1 MPAQLGSGI
10 FCKNKMLKGQ
20 NMPRIKMYTT
30 NFCSYCNRAK
40 RILESKNLEF
50 EEINIHGSAEM
61 RDEIEELTG
70 RRDVPQIFI
79 DDTHIGDDDD
89 LAELAF
95 SGKLDEMF
103 KREEGTEGTQMEE
116 IKKNSDGNG
125 LEERNVIIIGGGTA
139 GFAAGIYTSR
149 AMLEPLLITGD
160 ALGGQLSLTLDLENY
175 PGFFGTEAAKFIQGM
190 QEQAERFGTEVRFDR
205 VTEVDFNRQPFYVKT
220 YDQAYLAKAVIICT
234 GASPRTLNI
243 PGEEKYGGRGVSY
256 CATCDGFFFQEQRL
270 IVVGGGDAAME
281 EAIFLTR
288 YASEVYIV
296 HRRDQLRASQILQER
311 AFKNDKIKFI
321 WNSIVEEI
329 QGDGEKVTGAL
340 LKNVETDE
348 TQVFPID
355 GVFIFVG
362 HIPNTELFEGVIEM
376 DEQYYIVVDNLQS
389 TNIEGV
395 FAAGDVHDHV
405 FRQAITAGGAGAA
418 AAISADKFIAEL
430 ENRAYPEQ

>member
-1 MPAQLGSGI
+1 
-10 FCKNKMLKGQ
+10 
-20 NMPRIKMYTT
+20 MPRIKMYTT

-79 DDTHIGDDDD
+79 DQAHIGDDDD

-103 KREEGTEGTQMEE
+103 NREGEGTQMEE

-321 WNSIVEEI
+321 WSSIVEEI

-376 DEQYYIVVDNLQS
+376 DEQDYIVVDNLQS
-389 TNIEGV
+389 TNIGGI

-418 AAISADKFIAEL
+418 AAISAEKFIAEL
-430 ENRAYPEQ
+430 ENRAYPGQ

>member
-1 MPAQLGSGI
+1 
-10 FCKNKMLKGQ
+10 
-20 NMPRIKMYTT
+20 
-30 NFCSYCNRAK
+30 
-40 RILESKNLEF
+40 
-50 EEINIHGSAEM
+50 
-61 RDEIEELTG
+61 
-70 RRDVPQIFI
+70 
-79 DDTHIGDDDD
+79 
-89 LAELAF
+89 
-95 SGKLDEMF
+95 
-103 KREEGTEGTQMEE
+103 MEE
-116 IKKNSDGNG
+116 IKKNNDGNG

-175 PGFFGTEAAKFIQGM
+175 PGFFGTEAAKFIQGL

-220 YDQAYLAKAVIICT
+220 YDQAYLAKSVIICT

-270 IVVGGGDAAME
+270 VVVGGGDAAME

-288 YASEVYIV
+288 FASEVYIV

-355 GVFIFVG
+355 GVFIFIG

-376 DEQYYIVVDNLQS
+376 DDQDYVVVDNLQS

-418 AAISADKFIAEL
+418 AAISSEKFIAEL
-430 ENRAYPEQ
+430 ENRAYPGQ